1 MARCGGG
8 LGVWWRCDSGNEAH
22 ASEGE
27 EEGGPVHSFYRPRF
41 MGLEKSVRGV
51 VVTKVRGSRAAGMA
65 RGNRCP
71 SGTRRDMRGVEI
83 ARVEID

>member
-1 MARCGGG
+1 
-8 LGVWWRCDSGNEAH
+8 
-22 ASEGE
+22 
-27 EEGGPVHSFYRPRF
+27 
-41 MGLEKSVRGV
+41 
-51 VVTKVRGSRAAGMA
+51 VVTKVHGSRAAGMA